1 MAGSE
6 VRPMLR
12 PCLSRVRAWP
22 RRLVDDTQG
31 GILAFSVVLLLFVL
45 GTGGLILDFGRV
57 WNSQSEL
64 QAFADHAALVA
75 AGELDGNPDSI
86 TRANNALA
94 QLISDR
100 QAYVSQDATLDSTD
114 LQVTFL
120 RDLPADDTDDDFS
133 PFVTTDPALAQ
144 YVRVVVNPHTVST
157 IFANAL
163 LAVSGNGQVDLN
175 VGAAAVAG
183 YTQYVCDISPLMF
196 CPPNGMD
203 RETLRSWL
211 PGRQIRLKAQN
222 FWGPGAFGLLDV
234 NFDENGP
241 CGTPNQGANFFRCA
255 VAVERSITRCFS
267 RRGVDV
273 RPGQAVGPSES
284 GLNTR
289 FDIYAT
295 SLKSSRNDPDF
306 APAPNVVRGF
316 KPSGGGSCVNNNP
329 TPSNVAPLPR
339 AQCLLDEN
347 CSGPSVR
354 FSSSQTVEEIQRAA
368 YVQQNYTDVG
378 MADKTNGANSR
389 YQMYRNEID
398 NSVGADILDTSAG
411 LEESGRPTCSSN
423 MSSDPDRRVLVAA
436 AVDCSG
442 LPPGNASNV
451 PVIDF
456 YRIFMTNIAGEP
468 DPSDVW
474 VEVIDHVDP
483 FGAGQPGSGF
493 AHDFVQLYR

>member
-1 MAGSE
+1 
-6 VRPMLR
+6 MLR
-12 PCLSRVRAWP
+12 SNRSQVWLQVLL
-22 RRLVDDTQG
+22 RRFVDDTQG
-31 GILAFSVVLLLFVL
+31 GILALSIILLLFVL
-45 GTGGLILDFGRV
+45 GTGGLILDFSRV

-75 AGELDGNPDSI
+75 AGELDGSADAI

-94 QLISDR
+94 QLITDR
-100 QAYVSQDATLDSTD
+100 QAYASQDATLDASD

-120 RDLPADDTDDDFS
+120 RNLPSADTDNDFS
-133 PFVTTDPALAQ
+133 PFVTSDPVRAQ
-144 YVRVVVNPHTVST
+144 FVRVVVNPHTVST
-157 IFANAL
+157 IFANVL
-163 LAVSGNGQVDLN
+163 LSVSGNSQVDLN
-175 VGAAAVAG
+175 VSAAAVAG
-183 YTQYVCDISPLMF
+183 RTQFVCDITPLMF
-196 CPPNGMD
+196 CTPSGMD

-211 PGRQIRLKAQN
+211 PGRQIRLKAQSS
-222 FWGPGAFGLLDV
+222 WGPGAFGLLDV

-241 CGTPNQGANFFRCA
+241 CGSPNQGANFFRCA

-267 RRGVDV
+267 RRGVDI

-284 GLNTR
+284 GLNAR
-289 FDIYAT
+289 LDIYGT
-295 SLKSSRNDPDF
+295 SLQSKRNDPDF
-306 APAPNVVRGF
+306 APAPNVIKGY
-316 KPSGGGSCVNNNP
+316 KPSGGGSCIGNTP
-329 TPSNVAPLPR
+329 TPSNVAELPQ

-354 FSSSQTVEEIQRAA
+354 FSSSKTVDPVQRSA

-378 MADKTNGANSR
+378 MADKTGGANTR
-389 YQMYRNEID
+389 YQMYRNEIA
-398 NSVGADILDTSAG
+398 NSGSSDILDTSAG
-411 LEESGRPTCSSN
+411 LEESGRPMCSSN

-436 AVDCSG
+436 AVDCST

-451 PVIDF
+451 PVLDF

-468 DPSDVW
+468 DPADVW

-483 FGAGQPGSGF
+483 FGGGKPGSGF

>member
-1 MAGSE
+1 MSRLTRLSAHP
-6 VRPMLR
+6 RPLLR
-12 PCLSRVRAWP
+12 RCI
-22 RRLVDDTQG
+22 DDTQG
-31 GILAFSVVLLLFVL
+31 GVLALSVILLLFLL

-75 AGELDGNPDSI
+75 AGELDGTPDAI

-94 QLISDR
+94 QLITDR
-100 QAYVSQDATLDSTD
+100 QAYASEDVTLNATD
-114 LQVTFL
+114 LQATFL
-120 RDLPADDTDDDFS
+120 RGLPAADTDNDFG
-133 PFVTTDPALAQ
+133 PFVTIDPALAQ
-144 YVRVVVNPHTVST
+144 YVRVAVNPHTVST

-163 LAVSGNGQVDLN
+163 LTVSGNPQVDLN

-183 YTQYVCDISPLMF
+183 FTQFVCDITPLMF
-196 CPPNGMD
+196 CPPPGMD

-222 FWGPGAFGLLDV
+222 SWGPGAFGLLDV

-241 CGTPNQGANFFRCA
+241 CGSPNQGANYFRCA

-284 GLNTR
+284 GLNAR
-289 FDIYAT
+289 FDIYTT
-295 SLKSSRNDPDF
+295 SLQSSRNDPDF
-306 APAPNVVRGF
+306 APAPNVIKGY
-316 KPSGGGSCVNNNP
+316 KPSGGGGCINNNP
-329 TPSNVAPLPR
+329 TPSNVAELPQ
-339 AQCLLDEN
+339 AQCLLSEN
-347 CSGPSVR
+347 CSGPSNR
-354 FSSSQTVEEIQRAA
+354 FSSSQTVDPGQRAD

-378 MADKTNGANSR
+378 MADKTGGANTR
-389 YQMYRNEID
+389 YGMYRNEID
-398 NSVGADILDTSAG
+398 NSGTGDILDTSAG
-411 LEESGRPTCSSN
+411 LEESGRHSCSSN
-423 MSSDPDRRVLVAA
+423 QSSDPDRRVLVAA
-436 AVDCSG
+436 AVDCSTMA
-442 LPPGNASNV
+442 PGNASNV

-456 YRIFMTNIAGEP
+456 YRIFMTNIAGAP
-468 DPSDVW
+468 DPADVW

-483 FGAGQPGSGF
+483 YGGGEPGAGF

>member
-1 MAGSE
+1 MPSLIRVYLHAL
-6 VRPMLR
+6 LR
-12 PCLSRVRAWP
+12 RCL
-22 RRLVDDTQG
+22 DDTHG
-31 GILAFSVVLLLFVL
+31 GVLALSVVLLLFVL

-75 AGELDGNPDSI
+75 AGELDGTADAI
-86 TRANNALA
+86 TRSNAALA
-94 QLISDR
+94 QLITDR
-100 QAYVSQDATLDSTD
+100 QAYASEGVVLDAAD
-114 LQVTFL
+114 LQATFL
-120 RDLPADDTDDDFS
+120 RELPAADTDNDFA
-133 PFVTTDPALAQ
+133 PFVTADPALAQ
-144 YVRVVVNPHTVST
+144 YVRVAVNPHTVST

-163 LAVSGNGQVDLN
+163 LAVSGNAQVDLN

-183 YTQYVCDISPLMF
+183 FTQFVCDISPLMF
-196 CPPNGMD
+196 CPPAGME
-203 RETLRSWL
+203 REELRSWL

-222 FWGPGAFGLLDV
+222 SWGPGAFGLLDV
-234 NFDENGP
+234 NFDPNGP
-241 CGTPNQGANFFRCA
+241 CGSPNQGANFFRCA

-306 APAPNVVRGF
+306 VPAPNVIKGF
-316 KPSGGGSCVNNNP
+316 KPSGGGGCVNNNP
-329 TPSNVAPLPR
+329 VPSNVAPLPQ
-339 AQCLLDEN
+339 AQCLLN
-347 CSGPSVR
+347 GSCSGPSPR
-354 FSSSQTVEEIQRAA
+354 FSDSQTVDPGQRAD
-368 YVQQNYTDVG
+368 YVQQNYTAVG
-378 MADKTNGANSR
+378 MADKTGGATSR
-389 YQMYRNEID
+389 YGMYRNEIE
-398 NSVGADILDTSAG
+398 NSGAGDILDTAAG
-411 LEESGRPTCSSN
+411 LEESGRNSCSSG

-451 PVIDF
+451 PVLDF
-456 YRIFMTNIAGEP
+456 YRIFMTNIAGQP
-468 DPSDVW
+468 DPADVW

-483 FGAGQPGSGF
+483 FDGGAPGSGF

>member
-1 MAGSE
+1 MP
-6 VRPMLR
+6 RPNR
-12 PCLSRVRAWP
+12 SQTCPRALL
-22 RRLVDDTQG
+22 RRLVDDTRG

-45 GTGGLILDFGRV
+45 GTGGLILDFSRV

-75 AGELDGNPDSI
+75 AGELDGTPDAI

-100 QAYVSQDATLDSTD
+100 QAYASQDVTLDATD
-114 LQVTFL
+114 LQATFL
-120 RDLPADDTDDDFS
+120 RNLPAADTDDDFS
-133 PFVTTDPALAQ
+133 PFVTADPALAQ

-157 IFANAL
+157 IFANLL
-163 LAVSGNGQVDLN
+163 LAVSGNAQVDLD

-183 YTQYVCDISPLMF
+183 YTQFVCDISPLMF
-196 CPPNGMD
+196 CSPAGMD

-241 CGTPNQGANFFRCA
+241 CGSPNQGANFFRCA

-273 RPGQAVGPSES
+273 RPGQAAGPSES

-289 FDIYAT
+289 FDIYTT
-295 SLKSSRNDPDF
+295 SLKSKRNEPDF
-306 APAPNVVRGF
+306 VPAPNVIKGH
-316 KPSGGGSCVNNNP
+316 KPSGGGGCINNNP
-329 TPSNVAPLPR
+329 EPSNVAELPQ
-339 AQCLLDEN
+339 AQCLLSES
-347 CSGPSVR
+347 CSGPSAR
-354 FSSSQTVEEIQRAA
+354 FSSSQTVDEGQRQD

-378 MADKTNGANSR
+378 MADKTGGANTR
-389 YQMYRNEID
+389 YQMYRNEIA
-398 NSVGADILDTSAG
+398 NSGSGDILDTAAG
-411 LEESGRPTCSSN
+411 LEESGRASCASN
-423 MSSDPDRRVLVAA
+423 MSADPDRRVLVAA
-436 AVDCSG
+436 AVDCSS

-451 PVIDF
+451 PVLDF

-468 DPSDVW
+468 DPTDVW
-474 VEVIDHVDP
+474 VEVIEHVDP
-483 FGAGQPGSGF
+483 FSAGEPGSGF

>member
-1 MAGSE
+1 
-6 VRPMLR
+6 MLR
-12 PCLSRVRAWP
+12 LTRSSATP
-22 RRLVDDTQG
+22 RTLLRRCVEDTQG
-31 GILAFSVVLLLFVL
+31 GVLALSVVLLLFLL

-75 AGELDGNPDSI
+75 AGELDGTPNAI
-86 TRANNALA
+86 TRANGALA
-94 QLISDR
+94 QLITDR
-100 QAYVSQDATLDSTD
+100 QAYASEDVTLDATD
-114 LQVTFL
+114 LQATFL
-120 RDLPADDTDDDFS
+120 DGLPAADTDDDFG
-133 PFVTTDPALAQ
+133 PFVTVDPALAQ

-163 LAVSGNGQVDLN
+163 LTVSGNAQVDLN

-183 YTQYVCDISPLMF
+183 YTQFVCDISPLMF
-196 CPPNGMD
+196 CPPPGMD
-203 RETLRSWL
+203 REELRSWL

-234 NFDENGP
+234 NFDPNGP
-241 CGTPNQGANFFRCA
+241 CGSPNQGANFFRCA
-255 VAVERSITRCFS
+255 VGVERSITRCFS

-289 FDIYAT
+289 FDIYTT
-295 SLKSSRNDPDF
+295 SLKSSRNDPNF
-306 APAPNVVRGF
+306 LPAPNVIKGY
-316 KPSGGGSCVNNNP
+316 KPSGGGGCINNNP
-329 TPSNVAPLPR
+329 EPSNVAELPQ
-339 AQCLLDEN
+339 AQCLLSES
-347 CSGPSVR
+347 CSGPSTR
-354 FSSSQTVEEIQRAA
+354 FSSSQTVDPGQRDA

-378 MADKTNGANSR
+378 MADKTGGANTR

-398 NSVGADILDTSAG
+398 NSGTGDILDTSAG
-411 LEESGRPTCSSN
+411 LEESGRHSCSSSQ
-423 MSSDPDRRVLVAA
+423 SSDPDRRVLVAA
-436 AVDCSG
+436 AVDCSA

-451 PVIDF
+451 PVWDF
-456 YRIFMTNIAGEP
+456 YRIFMTNIAGAP
-468 DPSDVW
+468 DPADVW

-483 FGAGQPGSGF
+483 FGGGQPGAGF

>member
-1 MAGSE
+1 MRLIRSPVFPRAL
-6 VRPMLR
+6 LR
-12 PCLSRVRAWP
+12 RCVN
-22 RRLVDDTQG
+22 DTRG
-31 GILAFSVVLLLFVL
+31 GVLALSVVLLLFVL

-75 AGELDGNPDSI
+75 AGELDGTTEAI
-86 TRANNALA
+86 TRSNAALA
-94 QLISDR
+94 QLITDR
-100 QAYVSQDATLDSTD
+100 QAYASEGVTLDSND

-120 RDLPADDTDDDFS
+120 DGLPADDTDDDFA
-133 PFVTTDPALAQ
+133 PFVTADPALAQ

-163 LAVSGNGQVDLN
+163 LTVSGNAQVDLN

-183 YTQYVCDISPLMF
+183 FTQFVCDISPLMF
-196 CPPNGMD
+196 CPPAGME
-203 RETLRSWL
+203 REQLRTWL

-241 CGTPNQGANFFRCA
+241 CGSPNQGANFFRCA
-255 VAVERSITRCFS
+255 VGVERSITRCFS

-273 RPGQAVGPSES
+273 RPGQAAGPSES

-289 FDIYAT
+289 FDIYTT

-306 APAPNVVRGF
+306 VPAPNVIKGY
-316 KPSGGGSCVNNNP
+316 KPSGGGGCINNNP
-329 TPSNVAPLPR
+329 EPSNVAELPQ
-339 AQCLLDEN
+339 AQCLLNES
-347 CSGPSVR
+347 CSGPSTR
-354 FSSSQTVEEIQRAA
+354 FSDSQTVDPGQRDA

-378 MADKTNGANSR
+378 MADKTGGANTR

-398 NSVGADILDTSAG
+398 ASGTGDILDTSAG
-411 LEESGRPTCSSN
+411 LEESGRHSCSSG
-423 MSSDPDRRVLVAA
+423 MSQDPDRRVLVAA
-436 AVDCSG
+436 AVDCST
-442 LPPGNASNV
+442 LPPGNASDV
-451 PVIDF
+451 PVLDF
-456 YRIFMTNIAGEP
+456 YRIFMTNIAGQPETN
-468 DPSDVW
+468 DVW
-474 VEVIDHVDP
+474 VEVIEHVDP
-483 FGAGQPGSGF
+483 FGGGEPGSGF

>member
-1 MAGSE
+1 
-6 VRPMLR
+6 MLR
-12 PCLSRVRAWP
+12 PNRTPTCPRALL
-22 RRLVDDTQG
+22 RRLADDTRG
-31 GILAFSVVLLLFVL
+31 GILALSVVLLLFVL

-75 AGELDGNPDSI
+75 AGELDGNPDAI
-86 TRANNALA
+86 TRSNAALA

-100 QAYVSQDATLDSTD
+100 QAYASQDVTLDASD

-120 RDLPADDTDDDFS
+120 RGLPAADTDNDFG
-133 PFVTTDPALAQ
+133 PFVTADPALAQ

-163 LAVSGNGQVDLN
+163 LAVSGNAQIDLN
-175 VGAAAVAG
+175 VQAGAVAG
-183 YTQYVCDISPLMF
+183 YTQFVCDITPLMF
-196 CPPNGMD
+196 CPPAGMD

-234 NFDENGP
+234 NFDPNGP

-255 VAVERSITRCFS
+255 VGIERSITRCFS

-273 RPGQAVGPSES
+273 RPGQAAGPSES

-289 FDIYAT
+289 FDIYST
-295 SLKSSRNDPDF
+295 SLNGQRDNPDF
-306 APAPNVVRGF
+306 APAPNVIKGY
-316 KPSGGGSCVNNNP
+316 KPQGGGSCIGNNP
-329 TPSNVAPLPR
+329 TPSNVTELPQ
-339 AQCLLDEN
+339 ASCLLSGT
-347 CSGPSVR
+347 CSGPSPR
-354 FSSSQTVEEIQRAA
+354 FSDSPTVEEAGRQA
-368 YVQQNYTDVG
+368 YVEHNYTDVG
-378 MADKTNGANSR
+378 MADKTGGATTR
-389 YQMYRNEID
+389 YQMYLNEIA
-398 NSVGADILDTSAG
+398 NSGSGDILDTSAG
-411 LEESGRPTCSSN
+411 LEESGRPMCHSN
-423 MSSDPDRRVLVAA
+423 MSPSPDRRVLVAA
-436 AVDCSG
+436 AVDCST

-456 YRIFMTNIAGEP
+456 YRIFMTNIAGAP
-468 DPSDVW
+468 DPTDVW
-474 VEVIDHVDP
+474 VEVIEHVDP
-483 FGAGQPGSGF
+483 FSAGAPGSGF

>member
-1 MAGSE
+1 
-6 VRPMLR
+6 MLR
-12 PCLSRVRAWP
+12 PNPSQANLRALS
-22 RRLVDDTQG
+22 RRLVDDTRG
-31 GILAFSVVLLLFVL
+31 GILAFSVVLLVFVL

-75 AGELDGNPDSI
+75 AGELDGNPDAI
-86 TRANNALA
+86 TRSNAALA

-100 QAYVSQDATLDSTD
+100 QAYASQDVTLDEND

-120 RDLPADDTDDDFS
+120 SGLPAADTDDNLG
-133 PFVTTDPALAQ
+133 PFVTVDPALAQ
-144 YVRVVVNPHTVST
+144 FVRVAVNPHTVST
-157 IFANAL
+157 IFADAL
-163 LAVSGNGQVDLN
+163 LAVSGNDQVDFG

-183 YTQYVCDISPLMF
+183 YTQFVCDISPLMF
-196 CPPNGMD
+196 CPPSGMD

-241 CGTPNQGANFFRCA
+241 CGSPNQGANFFRCA

-289 FDIYAT
+289 FDIYTT
-295 SLKSSRNDPDF
+295 SLNSERDNPDF
-306 APAPNVVRGF
+306 APAPNVIKGY
-316 KPSGGGSCVNNNP
+316 KASGGGCVGNNP
-329 TPSNVAPLPR
+329 TPSNVAPLPQ
-339 AQCLLDEN
+339 ASCLLAEN
-347 CSGPSVR
+347 CSGPSIR
-354 FSSSQTVEEIQRAA
+354 FSDSQTVDPGQRDA
-368 YVQQNYTDVG
+368 YVAQNHPDF
-378 MADKTNGANSR
+378 DKTEGANTR
-389 YQMYRNEID
+389 YGMYRNEIE
-398 NSVGADILDTSAG
+398 NSVGGDILDTSAG
-411 LEESGRPTCSSN
+411 LDESGRPTCSSN
-423 MSSDPDRRVLVAA
+423 MSTDPDRRVLVAA
-436 AVDCSG
+436 AVDCNG

-456 YRIFMTNIAGEP
+456 YRIFMTNIAGAP
-468 DPSDVW
+468 DPADVW
-474 VEVIDHVDP
+474 VEVIEHVDP
-483 FGAGQPGSGF
+483 FSAGEPGSGF
-493 AHDFVQLYR
+493 AHDVVQLYR